1 MLFRFCGFSEIVR
14 DLSELLSPFYLL
26 VLLLE
31 STMSKR
37 VTPEIETFARIRV
50 VGVGGS
56 GCNAINHMIASKVKG
71 VEFVAVNTDAQDLHR
86 SLAKR
91 KIHIGKNLTR
101 GLGAGMNPDIGRRAA
116 EETRQEIQEALQ
128 GSDMVFITCGM
139 GGGTGTGASATVA
152 KIAKELGALTVAVV
166 TRPFAFEGAQRNM
179 IADKGLED
187 LKKEVDAYLVIPNDK
202 LLAIVE
208 AQTSAK
214 NAFALCDEILRQAVE
229 GVSDIITTPGE
240 INTDFNDI
248 KTIMEG
254 AGPALMGIGIADGD
268 NRARDAAAQ
277 AVNSPLLD
285 VSITGAKGILFV
297 VAGADDLGI
306 LEVQE
311 AAKVISESVD
321 KSAKVIFGIMRD
333 EKLKKGQIRIIV
345 IATGFPEGVSGTNGL
360 GIERS
365 LFAMEPKDQQ
375 DTRGKIYNDSMHR
388 EAPEVS
394 QSAPLPEPVR
404 ENIREEAEIPA
415 SNVQNRM
422 ERDEPIVTAQPRRID
437 NEPIKPP
444 PVEDEDDTWGAIPS
458 FLRRHKK

>member
-1 MLFRFCGFSEIVR
+1 
-14 DLSELLSPFYLL
+14 
-26 VLLLE
+26 
-31 STMSKR
+31 MSKR
-37 VTPEIETFARIRV
+37 VEPEVETFARIRV

-56 GCNAINHMIASKVKG
+56 GCNAVNHMVNSKVKG
-71 VEFVAVNTDAQDLHR
+71 VEFIAVNSDAQDLHR

-101 GLGAGMNPDIGRRAA
+101 GLGTGMNPELGKRAA

-139 GGGTGTGASATVA
+139 GGGTGTGAAPVVA
-152 KIAKELGALTVAVV
+152 RIAKEIGALTVAVV
-166 TRPFAFEGAQRNM
+166 TRPFMFEGMHRKELAER
-179 IADKGLED
+179 GLME
-187 LKKEVDAYLVIPNDK
+187 LKKEVDAFIVIPNDK

-214 NAFALCDEILRQAVE
+214 SAFAMADEILRQAVE

-248 KTIMEG
+248 KAIMEG

-268 NRARDAAAQ
+268 RRAQDAAAQ

-285 VSITGAKGILFV
+285 VSITGAKGVLFV

-311 AAKVISESVD
+311 AAKVVSDSVD
-321 KSAKVIFGIMRD
+321 PSAKVIFGIMRD

-345 IATGFPEGVSGTNGL
+345 IATGFPEGDNGDGSQG

-365 LFAMEPKDQQ
+365 LFAMAPAEQEE
-375 DTRGKIYNDSMHR
+375 TRGKIYNDMGRR
-388 EAPEVS
+388 EEPAP
-394 QSAPLPEPVR
+394 AALPEPIVEEPKVEKR
-404 ENIREEAEIPA
+404 REEPL
-415 SNVQNRM
+415 
-422 ERDEPIVTAQPRRID
+422 VTAQPQRRE
-437 NEPIKPP
+437 EPQVAKTVTPP
-444 PVEDEDDTWGAIPS
+444 SAQNAVTDDEDEAWGAIPS

>member
-1 MLFRFCGFSEIVR
+1 
-14 DLSELLSPFYLL
+14 
-26 VLLLE
+26 
-31 STMSKR
+31 MSKR

-56 GCNAINHMIASKVKG
+56 GNNAVNHMINSKVKG
-71 VEFVAVNTDAQDLHR
+71 VEFVAINTDAQDLHR

-101 GLGAGMNPDIGRRAA
+101 GLGAGMNPELGRRAA
-116 EETRQEIQEALQ
+116 DETRQEIQEALQ

-139 GGGTGTGASATVA
+139 GGGTGTGAAGVVA

-166 TRPFAFEGAQRNM
+166 TKPFTFEGAQRTE
-179 IADKGLED
+179 IAEHGLAA
-187 LKKEVDAYLVIPNDK
+187 LKNEVDAYLIIPNDK
-202 LLAIVE
+202 LLSIVE

-248 KTIMEG
+248 KAIMEG

-268 NRARDAAAQ
+268 NRAKDAAAA

-321 KSAKVIFGIMRD
+321 KTAKVIFGIMRD

-345 IATGFPEGVSGTNGL
+345 IATGFPEQDGGSAYTGGF
-360 GIERS
+360 ERS
-365 LFAMEPKDQQ
+365 LFTMPAKEQEEN
-375 DTRGKIYNDSMHR
+375 RGKIFNDVLTR
-388 EAPEVS
+388 PAAP
-394 QSAPLPEPVR
+394 
-404 ENIREEAEIPA
+404 REEAAPAPMPTPMPEIIDEPILPP
-415 SNVQNRM
+415 RR
-422 ERDEPIVTAQPRRID
+422 EREEPIVTATPKVRDTAQPIAP
-437 NEPIKPP
+437 PI
-444 PVEDEDDTWGAIPS
+444 VEDEDDAWGAIPS

>member
-1 MLFRFCGFSEIVR
+1 
-14 DLSELLSPFYLL
+14 
-26 VLLLE
+26 
-31 STMSKR
+31 MSKR
-37 VTPEIETFARIRV
+37 ITPEVETFARIRV
-50 VGVGGS
+50 VGCGGS
-56 GCNAINHMIASKVKG
+56 GGNAINHMINSKLKG
-71 VEFVAVNTDAQDLHR
+71 VEFVAVNSDAQDLHR

-101 GLGAGMNPDIGRRAA
+101 GLGTGMNPELGRRAA

-139 GGGTGTGASATVA
+139 GGGTGSGSAPVVA
-152 KIAKELGALTVAVV
+152 KIAKEIGALVIAVV
-166 TRPFAFEGAQRNM
+166 TRPFSFEGAQRGE
-179 IADKGLED
+179 IAEQSLAQ
-187 LKKEVDAYLVIPNDK
+187 LKNEVDAYIVIPNDK

-208 AQTSAK
+208 AQTSARA
-214 NAFALCDEILRQAVE
+214 AFALADEVLRQAVE

-248 KTIMEG
+248 KAIMEA

-285 VSITGAKGILFV
+285 VSIAGARGILFV

-311 AAKVISESVD
+311 AAKVIGESVD
-321 KSAKVIFGIMRD
+321 KQAKVIFGIMRD

-345 IATGFPEGVSGTNGL
+345 IATGFPDSVGDVPATGF
-360 GIERS
+360 ERS
-365 LFAMEPKDQQ
+365 LFSMPRQEQEEVRGMVASELKRDETPLISQQ
-375 DTRGKIYNDSMHR
+375 V
-388 EAPEVS
+388 EE
-394 QSAPLPEPVR
+394 EPVAPRR
-404 ENIREEAEIPA
+404 ERE
-415 SNVQNRM
+415 
-422 ERDEPIVTAQPRRID
+422 EPIVTATPRR
-437 NEPIKPP
+437 EAARPVTPP
-444 PVEDEDDTWGAIPS
+444 SAASAGADDEDEAWGAIPS